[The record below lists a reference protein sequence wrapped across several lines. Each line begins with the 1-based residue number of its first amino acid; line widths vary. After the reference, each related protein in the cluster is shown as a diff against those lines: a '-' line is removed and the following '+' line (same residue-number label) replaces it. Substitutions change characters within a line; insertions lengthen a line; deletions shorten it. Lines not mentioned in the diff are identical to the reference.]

1 MHETVTLAITK
12 SAAALSRVLGRG
24 GGQALPGLIA
34 QRLDP
39 QLAQKLAA
47 KLPHGIILVTGTN
60 GKTTTTK
67 LIAAALEASGERVLT
82 NSTGSNLL
90 RGVTSALLGA
100 ADIRGGID
108 ATIGLFEVDEANLR
122 LVAPD
127 LQPQHI
133 VVLNLFRDQLDRY
146 GELDMTA
153 AMIGQ
158 GIAATNAKVYL
169 NADDA
174 LVASLARYAAAPD
187 LVSYFGVEEL
197 PSKAPTPQQ
206 AATDSDSDRCP
217 MCAER
222 MKFSQLFYSHLG
234 HYECPNGDYSRPQP
248 DVSIV
253 SVDGADL
260 DGAQFTVAIGDKRSK
275 VRFLLPGTYNLYNA
289 LAAISLAAGLGVE
302 QAIMA
307 KSLETTA
314 AAFGRMEKV
323 ELEGRTIYL
332 LLIKNPAG
340 FTQVLETFLIGRP
353 NLRVMMA
360 LNDLSADG
368 RDVSWLWD
376 VPLEALSAS
385 RPRVIAAG
393 LRAADMAL
401 RLHYAGMEAAV
412 AMNMEDAIARLIRDT
427 PPGDSAYILPTYTA
441 MLQIRKLL
449 ARRAQLQDVWK

>member
-1 MHETVTLAITK
+1 MHATVILAITK
-12 SAAALSRVLGRG
+12 AAAKLSRGLGRG

-34 QRLDP
+34 ERLDP

-47 KLPHGIILVTGTN
+47 RLPHGVILVTGTN

-90 RGVTSALLGA
+90 RGVTSALIGA
-100 ADIRGGID
+100 ADIHGETD

-146 GELDMTA
+146 GELDTTA
-153 AMIGQ
+153 AKIGQ
-158 GIAATNAKVYL
+158 GIAATSAKVYL

-187 LVSYFGVEEL
+187 LVSYFGIEEL
-197 PSKAPTPQQ
+197 PLKAPT
-206 AATDSDSDRCP
+206 AHLSATDSDRCP

-234 HYECPNGDYSRPQP
+234 HYECPNGDYSRPPP
-248 DVSIV
+248 DASIV
-253 SVDGADL
+253 SVEGVDL
-260 DGAQFTVAIGDKRSK
+260 EGAQFTVAIGDKRSK
-275 VRFLLPGTYNLYNA
+275 VKFSLPGTYNLYNA

-302 QAIMA
+302 QPMMA
-307 KSLETTA
+307 KALETTA
-314 AAFGRMEKV
+314 AAYGRMEKV

-332 LLIKNPAG
+332 LLIKNPSG

-360 LNDLSADG
+360 VNDLGADG

-393 LRAADMAL
+393 VRAADMAL
-401 RLHYAGMEAAV
+401 RLHYAGTEASMATS
-412 AMNMEDAIARLIRDT
+412 MEDAVAELIRAT

-449 ARRAQLQDVWK
+449 AKRTQLQDVWK